1 VKAQLVGSCGGRGA
15 AIISIFILL
24 GYCKTITEYNKGK
37 KMNNEFFIRELA
49 KEFCISENNTKR
61 LLNKVAK
68 TIKREKQVTKNLL
81 ARIIV
86 HNLKKIKK
94 EEESINKQKVL
105 SNFKHKCLQ
114 KHYYKFLELY
124 KQGWGGKRI
133 ENYFKNTL
141 RCSISKAYLDK
152 VLKFLREGGNG

>member
-1 VKAQLVGSCGGRGA
+1 
-15 AIISIFILL
+15 
-24 GYCKTITEYNKGK
+24 
-37 KMNNEFFIRELA
+37 MNNEFFIQELA
-49 KEFCISENNTKR
+49 KTLNISENNTKR

-68 TIKREKQVTKNLL
+68 TIKKEKQVTKNLL
-81 ARIIV
+81 ARTII
-86 HNLKKIKK
+86 HNLRKIKI
-94 EEESINKQKVL
+94 EEENINKQRLL

-124 KQGWGGKRI
+124 KQGWGAKRI

-141 RCSISKAYLDK
+141 KCSISKPYLDR

>member
-1 VKAQLVGSCGGRGA
+1 
-15 AIISIFILL
+15 
-24 GYCKTITEYNKGK
+24 
-37 KMNNEFFIRELA
+37 MNNEFYIQELA
-49 KEFCISENNTKR
+49 KTLNISENNTKR

-68 TIKREKQVTKNLL
+68 TIKKEKQVTKNLL
-81 ARIIV
+81 ARTII
-86 HNLKKIKK
+86 HNLRKIKI
-94 EEESINKQKVL
+94 EEENINKQRLL

-124 KQGWGGKRI
+124 KQGWGAKRI

-141 RCSISKAYLDK
+141 KCSISKPYLDK

>member
-1 VKAQLVGSCGGRGA
+1 
-15 AIISIFILL
+15 
-24 GYCKTITEYNKGK
+24 
-37 KMNNEFFIRELA
+37 MNNEFFIQELA
-49 KEFCISENNTKR
+49 KTLNISENNTKR

-68 TIKREKQVTKNLL
+68 TIKKEKQVTKNLL
-81 ARIIV
+81 ARIII
-86 HNLKKIKK
+86 HNLTKIKI
-94 EEESINKQKVL
+94 EEENVNKQRLL

-124 KQGWGGKRI
+124 KQGWGAKRI

-141 RCSISKAYLDK
+141 KCSISKPYLDR

>member
-1 VKAQLVGSCGGRGA
+1 
-15 AIISIFILL
+15 
-24 GYCKTITEYNKGK
+24 
-37 KMNNEFFIRELA
+37 MNNEFFIQELA
-49 KEFCISENNTKR
+49 KTLNISENNTKR

-68 TIKREKQVTKNLL
+68 TIKKEKQVTKNLL
-81 ARIIV
+81 ARTII
-86 HNLKKIKK
+86 HNLRKIKI
-94 EEESINKQKVL
+94 EEENINKQRLL

-124 KQGWGGKRI
+124 KQGWGAKRI

-141 RCSISKAYLDK
+141 KCSISKPYLDK

>member
-1 VKAQLVGSCGGRGA
+1 
-15 AIISIFILL
+15 
-24 GYCKTITEYNKGK
+24 
-37 KMNNEFFIRELA
+37 MNNEFYIQELA
-49 KEFCISENNTKR
+49 KTFNISENNTKR

-68 TIKREKQVTKNLL
+68 TIKKEKQVTKNLL
-81 ARIIV
+81 ARTII
-86 HNLKKIKK
+86 HNLRKIKI
-94 EEESINKQKVL
+94 EEENINKQRLL

-124 KQGWGGKRI
+124 KQGWGAKRI

-141 RCSISKAYLDK
+141 KCSISKPYLDK

>member
-1 VKAQLVGSCGGRGA
+1 
-15 AIISIFILL
+15 
-24 GYCKTITEYNKGK
+24 
-37 KMNNEFFIRELA
+37 MNNEFYIQELA
-49 KEFCISENNTKR
+49 KTLNISENNTKR

-68 TIKREKQVTKNLL
+68 TIKKEKQVTKNLL
-81 ARIIV
+81 ARTIV
-86 HNLKKIKK
+86 HNLRKIRK
-94 EEESINKQKVL
+94 EEESINKQKLL

-124 KQGWGGKRI
+124 KQGLGAKRI

-141 RCSISKAYLDK
+141 KCSISKPYLDK